1 MKFLSLVTLSGI
13 LVASVVNAATNATSL
28 SGKTIN
34 VTADSLCIF
43 MPKTP
48 RELIAASEHDAIAF
62 CNNTAAAPG
71 AKEIPKGFIKSA
83 HFVNGTGQGN
93 YVQYTGSIDVS
104 KYSLNSTDGG
114 GQYDNHGNGKPVGAS
129 CEGYAYFV
137 ELIEPDVKRY
147 CVRCCQ
153 VYEDCNA
160 GRSTY
165 GCARVVPGDFS

>member
-114 GQYDNHGNGKPVGAS
+114 GQYDNHVSILVPIHIVNIFTVQCSPYHISSHHIIGKWKA
-129 CEGYAYFV
+129 CRRQ
-137 ELIEPDVKRY
+137 L
-147 CVRCCQ
+147 
-153 VYEDCNA
+153 
-160 GRSTY
+160 
-165 GCARVVPGDFS
+165 